1 MKTNVCECPDKV
13 AVTGVLGY
21 SGRYMA
27 RKLANRGVGV
37 VGLTN
42 SLGKPNPGWMAA
54 VSPVLE

>member
-27 RKLANRGVGV
+27 RKLANRGVG
-37 VGLTN
+37 GCRADQF
-42 SLGKPNPGWMAA
+42 LGEAQSGWMAA